1 MFYFFVSPSH
11 QQAVNPCVALKLP
24 LCRVKQEFAEEHG
37 IRTEKP
43 KPKPPI
49 QRINKPNS
57 FNREGIFLNH
67 FFCICTE
74 IILMTAKS

>member
-1 MFYFFVSPSH
+1 MFRNFCYLTWLLLIFYFFVLTH

-24 LCRVKQEFAEEHG
+24 LCRVKQEFADEHG

-43 KPKPPI
+43 KAKPAPI

-57 FNREGIFLNH
+57 FTREGIF
-67 FFCICTE
+67 
-74 IILMTAKS
+74 